1 MTVSPMLK
9 RDDDSIHVSATELSI
24 TATQWEDW
32 PGAGKNSVFFSVRL
46 QAAQASIAGVLTKA
60 EAVAI
65 ARALIETAISA
76 EQFSAALEQG
86 RGNCSGVDRSG
97 GVTK

>member
-9 RDDDSIHVSATELSI
+9 RDEDSIQVSATELSI
-24 TATQWEDW
+24 TATPWEDW
-32 PGAGKNSVFFSVRL
+32 PGSGKNSVFLSVRL

-65 ARALIETAISA
+65 AQALME
-76 EQFSAALEQG
+76 AAG
-86 RGNCSGVDRSG
+86 
-97 GVTK
+97 